1 MGLELRIPH
10 LGLEKAVSETDKK
23 IQIYFDS
30 NKKIYQV
37 LHGTVMCWLYN
48 HEKRVCPHGA

>member
-10 LGLEKAVSETDKK
+10 LGLEKAFSETDKK